1 MANPER
7 GAFPPGE
14 PVRDEY
20 DPRRFLEE
28 QYMRI
33 SGWPAKKAE
42 RISGADYAE
51 HRELPRE
58 KDQNRYRIAWFNN
71 LTGIVEG
78 ALAENLFPEGEVR
91 DRVEKDFENLKVG
104 LEKLTEEKGSR
115 TTEMDV
121 PEDLVFFGSE
131 LFNFIGPYVVRL
143 DITPDEEVKEAN

>member
-33 SGWPAKKAE
+33 SWWPARKTE
-42 RISGADYAE
+42 RISDGDYTE
-51 HRELPRE
+51 HRKLPQE
-58 KDQNRYRIAWFNN
+58 KDENRYRISWFNN

-78 ALAENLFPEGEVR
+78 GLATGLFPEGEVR
-91 DRVEKDFENLKVG
+91 DRVQKDFEDLKWR
-104 LEKLTEEKGSR
+104 LEKLQEEKASN
-115 TTEMDV
+115 TTEIDV

-143 DITPDEEVKEAN
+143 DISPDEEVREAN